1 MGVRCALIAIG
12 SFAIAC
18 IQTPAPRPVATSVTP
33 AAEPAAAAQPAAYA
47 DDRLAERDPKPE
59 PEVPRARSARPNS
72 PLPDCVKDFVDA
84 QSAAA
89 RERLVEALSVYATTC
104 DRVER
109 RVVVDAPRPSPSGH
123 DYAFESHIS
132 FGGHLTRTQSR
143 VWLSVSYHG
152 DAPIQAER
160 IKVAADEFRWT
171 SPPLKFE
178 HDSSGTVWEHAAI
191 PYTKSMQSI
200 VRKMIDA
207 KDVIVRFEGP
217 RNHADLVVT
226 DEMKHD
232 LELMMDALAAIR
244 IP

>member
-18 IQTPAPRPVATSVTP
+18 IQTTPPPRPVAT
-33 AAEPAAAAQPAAYA
+33 AAPAAQPAASAQPAAYG
-47 DDRLAERDPKPE
+47 DERLAERDPKPE
-59 PEVPRARSARPNS
+59 PEARARPRPNN

-84 QSAAA
+84 QPASA

-109 RVVVDAPRPSPSGH
+109 RVVVEAPRPSPSGH

-152 DAPIQAER
+152 DAPLQAER
-160 IKVAADEFRWT
+160 
-171 SPPLKFE
+171 
-178 HDSSGTVWEHAAI
+178 
-191 PYTKSMQSI
+191 
-200 VRKMIDA
+200 
-207 KDVIVRFEGP
+207 
-217 RNHADLVVT
+217 
-226 DEMKHD
+226 
-232 LELMMDALAAIR
+232 
-244 IP
+244 